1 MSHQVTY
8 SALNLL
14 TRGPQL
20 GDAAN
25 HTVVVRVDGTDVTGL
40 VPTELGAGLYEVTL
54 SDLQL
59 PPWSR
64 FSVRALSTTPDVV
77 IFGENGVRTPKPRV
91 AERQILYLNPDREFT
106 QPIDLGV
113 FGAVVQG
120 TPVAQIYVGGV
131 AHGGPVSL
139 SAVADTLWEVPI
151 AIEEGAE
158 LGAPVRVQVSALVDG
173 RAVTYWIH
181 SIVANT
187 TPRGAFATGDHTLVV
202 TVDDED
208 ETLLQGVKVSLLN
221 GDGVSTGMFRYTDT
235 AGVARIP
242 VSNGNYLIQVTPPP
256 GFTAPDPQ
264 AISVPTN
271 TEMAITL
278 TGVPPAP
285 TIELCNVAVY
295 RIDQRGNPIPGVTVT
310 AEVEHDPSFAGQ
322 GWVENTAYDDITDAG
337 GRVILTLIRKKEFAS
352 GGRYR
357 ITAGGKSLR
366 YEAPD
371 KPSDVLVVRGP
382 L

>member
-1 MSHQVTY
+1 MSFPVTY

-25 HTVVVRVDGTDVTGL
+25 HTVVVRVDGSDVAGL
-40 VPTELGAGLYEVTL
+40 SPTELGAGVYEVTL

-59 PPWSR
+59 PPWAK
-64 FSVRALSTTPDVV
+64 FSVRAQSSTPDVV
-77 IFGENGVRTPKPRV
+77 ILGESGIRVPKPRV
-91 AERQILYLNPDREFT
+91 EEKQILYLNPDREFI
-106 QPIDLGV
+106 QPLDLGV
-113 FGAVVQG
+113 FGSVVQG

-139 SAVADTLWEVPI
+139 TAVADTLWEVPI
-151 AIEEGAE
+151 AIDEGAI
-158 LGAPVRVQVSALVDG
+158 LGAPVRVVVSAIVDG

-181 SIVANT
+181 SVVANT
-187 TPRGAFATGDHTLVV
+187 TPRGAFATGDYTLVV
-202 TVDDED
+202 TVDDDE
-208 ETLLQGVKVSLLN
+208 ETLLQGVKVTLLN
-221 GDGVSTGMFRYTDT
+221 SDGVSTGMFRYTDT
-235 AGVARIP
+235 LGIARIP
-242 VSNGNYLIQVTPPP
+242 ISEGSYLVQVTPPP
-256 GFTAPDPQ
+256 GYTAPDPQ
-264 AISVPTN
+264 AIGVPGS

-322 GWVENTAYDDITDAG
+322 GWVENTAYDDITDAA
-337 GRVILTLIRKKEFAS
+337 GRVILTLIRKKEFAA